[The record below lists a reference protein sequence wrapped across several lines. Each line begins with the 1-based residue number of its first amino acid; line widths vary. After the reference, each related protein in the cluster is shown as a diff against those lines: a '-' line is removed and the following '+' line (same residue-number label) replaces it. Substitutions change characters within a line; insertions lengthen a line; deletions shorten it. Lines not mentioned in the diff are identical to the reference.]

1 VACEWEEATLYKPG
15 LLRMSYNFSFCLY
28 DLYLLD
34 AVDANEPPNHD
45 EHQKR
50 ASDAITDGYEPPC
63 GCWELNSGPLEEQ
76 LVLLTTAISPAHPLV
91 L

>member
-45 EHQKR
+45 EPIRRVHFTSR
-50 ASDAITDGYEPPC
+50 SSHVDRYT
-63 GCWELNSGPLEEQ
+63 
-76 LVLLTTAISPAHPLV
+76 VT
-91 L
+91 